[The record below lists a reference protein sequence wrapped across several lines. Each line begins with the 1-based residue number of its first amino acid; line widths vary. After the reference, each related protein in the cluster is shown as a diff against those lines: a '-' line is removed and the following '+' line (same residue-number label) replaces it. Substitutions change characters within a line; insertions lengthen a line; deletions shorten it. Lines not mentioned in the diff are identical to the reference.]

1 MPDLKLSKLPDRT
14 PVKLSIQISP
24 DLDRQLQAYAGAYK
38 ETYGDDEKVVDLV
51 PFMLQKFL
59 DGDRKFLQRARTERK
74 GKRGSGRANTREQ
87 GG

>member
-1 MPDLKLSKLPDRT
+1 MPDLKLQKLPDRT
-14 PVKLSIQISP
+14 PVKMSIQISP

-59 DGDRKFLQRARTERK
+59 DGDRSFIQRGKGERRS
-74 GKRGSGRANTREQ
+74 KRPATRKDPKD
-87 GG
+87 

>member
-59 DGDRKFLQRARTERK
+59 DGDRKFLQRAKIEQKGRRPAGRK
-74 GKRGSGRANTREQ
+74 GAREQ
-87 GG
+87 GA

>member
-1 MPDLKLSKLPDRT
+1 MPDLKLEKLPDRT

-51 PFMLQKFL
+51 PFMLKKFL
-59 DGDRKFLQRARTERK
+59 EGDRKFIQRARPERK
-74 GKRGSGRANTREQ
+74 GKRASPRKDLKD
-87 GG
+87 

>member
-1 MPDLKLSKLPDRT
+1 MTDLKLQKLPDRT

-38 ETYGDDEKVVDLV
+38 ETYGDEEKVADLV

-59 DGDRKFLQRARTERK
+59 DGDRKFLQRARVERK
-74 GKRGSGRANTREQ
+74 GKRLQGRKDARAQ
-87 GG
+87 AG